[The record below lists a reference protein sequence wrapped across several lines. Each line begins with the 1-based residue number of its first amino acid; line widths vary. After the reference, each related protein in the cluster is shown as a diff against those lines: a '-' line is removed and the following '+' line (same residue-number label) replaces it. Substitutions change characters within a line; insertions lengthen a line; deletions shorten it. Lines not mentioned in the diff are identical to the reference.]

1 MLQDGH
7 LQDIVDA
14 AARLPADQRAAL
26 IETLTQNLAGP
37 GPPPEHPPRP
47 VSLSDWEGRHVGP
60 YRLTKLLAAGGMG
73 AVYVAERADNQYEMR
88 VAIKVVRPGM
98 NTERIIGRF
107 LQERQV
113 LASLDHPNIAR
124 MLDGGTAADGTPYLV
139 MEYVEGGVPI
149 DVYCDE
155 HKLDIRQRLLLL
167 RAVCNALQ
175 YAHQNLF
182 VHRDIKPQNIL
193 VTPDG
198 TAKLL
203 DFGIA
208 KLLDPARIGMGP
220 QLTLDSAPMTPEY
233 ASPEQVRDE
242 PVSTSA
248 DIYAMGVV
256 LYRLLTG
263 RSPYAL
269 KTRGTTD
276 LLVAITDQVPQRPS
290 DAVRR
295 AGPPD
300 LDEAAA
306 LRGATASQLAKQLH
320 GDLDVILLTALQ
332 KDPKRRYASA
342 EHLGDDIRRHVEGLP
357 VAARGDTLGYRVGKF
372 VTRHKVAAAA
382 TLAFTIALIAL
393 TVSSVYFA
401 RAARRERS
409 VAVERQM
416 IADRRFHDLRQF
428 ARFVVFEFDEA
439 IRGGETN
446 ARRLMVAQALGYL
459 NGLSKES
466 ENDPAILRD
475 LANAYV
481 KIGDIQGNP
490 YVANLGDGA
499 GAIASY
505 RRAADVA
512 DALVRIE
519 PGNPGN
525 ATVQGRTRLGLG
537 DLMMQAGDNDG
548 AKRLYGEAA
557 RILETAAG
565 NGPPGEA
572 ALLAAS
578 AMGKLGFLQLS
589 VEGNARA
596 ALASL
601 ERAVG
606 TAHRAAANQPGNP
619 EGMKVVS
626 AALLGLG
633 RVLVNLGRH
642 REGIA
647 RLTEAITV
655 RKQLS
660 ASMPGDRHFRREV
673 AASLIL
679 LGDALSSNRQADQA
693 ADSYREGAR
702 VHRELLQADPKNR
715 QFLRDSYVALGRVA
729 TAEQQLGHHRQAR
742 ETTRSALQLL
752 ASIVDE
758 PDATAYDLQSYVW
771 LLVTTSYPEL
781 RDASRALPY
790 AKRAVEKATTPT
802 TLDSLARSYDGLGL
816 HRLAFETEHKALRM
830 LPSPSAGEKPSA
842 LRMEIENNL
851 ARFQAAAAN
860 SKQ

>member
-1 MLQDGH
+1 MSPDGN
-7 LQDIVDA
+7 LENIVDA

-26 IETLTQNLAGP
+26 IETLTQNLAASE
-37 GPPPEHPPRP
+37 PPSEQSPRP
-47 VSLSDWEGRHVGP
+47 MSLSDWEGRHIGP
-60 YRLTKLLAAGGMG
+60 YRLEKLLAAGGMG
-73 AVYVAERADNQYEMR
+73 AVYVAERADKHYQMR

-98 NTERIIGRF
+98 DTERILRRF
-107 LQERQV
+107 RQERQV
-113 LASLDHPNIAR
+113 LASLDHRNIAR
-124 MLDGGTAADGTPYLV
+124 MLDGGASADGTPYLV

-149 DVYCDE
+149 DAYCDQHRLAVRE
-155 HKLDIRQRLLLL
+155 RLLLF

-175 YAHQNLF
+175 YAHQNL
-182 VHRDIKPQNIL
+182 VIHRDIKPQNIL

-208 KLLDPARIGMGP
+208 KLLDPARMGT

-248 DIYAMGVV
+248 DVYAMGVV

-263 RSPYAL
+263 RSPYSL
-269 KTRGTTD
+269 KTRGTAD

-290 DAVRR
+290 NAVWR
-295 AGPPD
+295 AGPPNP
-300 LDEAAA
+300 DEVAA
-306 LRGATASQLAKQLH
+306 LRDATTSQLAKQLS

-357 VAARGDTLGYRVGKF
+357 VAARGDTIGYRMGKF

-382 TLAFTIALIAL
+382 TLAFTVTLIAL
-393 TVSSVYFA
+393 TISSVYFA
-401 RAARRERS
+401 RAARREQA
-409 VAVERQM
+409 VAVQRQM
-416 IADRRFHDLRQF
+416 IADRRFQDLHQF

-439 IRGGETN
+439 IRTGETN

-475 LANAYV
+475 LANAYI

-490 YVANLGDGA
+490 YVANLGDSS

-505 RRAADVA
+505 RRAVQIA
-512 DALVRIE
+512 DALIRIE
-519 PGNPGN
+519 PGNPRN
-525 ATVQGRTRLGLG
+525 ATVHGRTQLGLG
-537 DLMMQAGDNDG
+537 DLMMQAGDNEG
-548 AKRLYGEAA
+548 AKKLYGEAS
-557 RILETAAG
+557 RILEKAAG
-565 NGPPGEA
+565 NDLAGEA
-572 ALLAAS
+572 PLLAAS
-578 AMGKLGFLQLS
+578 ALGRLGFLQLS
-589 VEGNARA
+589 VEGDARA

-601 ERAVG
+601 ERAVD
-606 TAHRAAANQPGNP
+606 TAHRATANQPSNP

-626 AALLGLG
+626 AASLGLG

-647 RLTEAITV
+647 RLTEALTV

-660 ASMPGDRHFRREV
+660 GSMPGDRHLRREV

-679 LGDALSSNRQADQA
+679 LGDALSSNSQTNRA
-693 ADSYREGAR
+693 ADSYREGVR
-702 VHRELLQADPKNR
+702 IHRELLQADPKNR
-715 QFLRDSYVALGRVA
+715 QFLRDAYVALGRVA
-729 TAEQQLGHHRQAR
+729 TAEKQRGHHHQAR

-771 LLVTTSYPEL
+771 ILVTTSYAEL

-790 AKRAVEKATTPT
+790 AKRAVAKSTTPT
-802 TLDSLARSYDGLGL
+802 TLDSLARTYHALGM
-816 HRLAFETEHKALRM
+816 HRLAVETEHKALRT
-830 LPSPSAGEKPSA
+830 LPTPAGEKPSA
-842 LRMEIENNL
+842 LRTEIEENL
-851 ARFQAAAAN
+851 KRFQVAAAN